1 MFKTIIILLLLLTMF
16 LFSVQCDRD
25 LTDSLEY
32 NHLFL
37 EDLDYMQNLL
47 EENFPFYG
55 VVYRKNGVDID
66 SIFDN
71 LRTTLYETNDMSE
84 AEFNNLLIESFR
96 PLVGSAHF
104 NISCKFHEEHNNEV
118 PPFVTS
124 MIEQYKTDPHTLMQH
139 ISSIFGEDLADAF
152 IIALQDENISDILEL
167 YELSFTIIESRD
179 NLFTEIIE
187 DQRIAY
193 MSINSFFVSNA
204 QMFIDEQKIHS
215 FFEEI
220 QNYEHLIID
229 LRNNGGGWF
238 DYGLKLLLEPLAN
251 DTYYIDAFVFIKD
264 GSYATAVAPP

>member
-1 MFKTIIILLLLLTMF
+1 MLKAILIPMLLITMF

-25 LTDSLEY
+25 LTESLEY

-37 EDLDYMQNLL
+37 EDLDYMQSLL

-55 VVYRKNGVDID
+55 VVYRKNGVNID

-71 LRTTLYETNDMSE
+71 IRTTLYETNDISE

-104 NISCKFHEEHNNEV
+104 NISRKFHEEHNNDV
-118 PPFVTS
+118 PHFVTT
-124 MIEQYKTDPHTLMQH
+124 MIEQYKADPHAMKQH
-139 ISSIFGEDLADAF
+139 ISSIFGEDLADALM
-152 IIALQDENISDILEL
+152 IALQDENISEILEL
-167 YELSFTIIESRD
+167 YELSLIIIESRD
-179 NLFTEIIE
+179 NLYTEIIE

-193 MSINSFFVSNA
+193 MSVNSFFISNA
-204 QMFIDEQKIHS
+204 QMFIDEQKIFS